1 MQIKALD
8 MKNLENMI
16 WCGCG
21 ESNPALKLGK
31 LACYRYTTPASDKR
45 LIKRIKNIRKSTLH
59 LCLLSSKPELIR

>member
-31 LACYRYTTPASDKR
+31 LACYRYTTPASDK
-45 LIKRIKNIRKSTLH
+45 
-59 LCLLSSKPELIR
+59 SSLKE